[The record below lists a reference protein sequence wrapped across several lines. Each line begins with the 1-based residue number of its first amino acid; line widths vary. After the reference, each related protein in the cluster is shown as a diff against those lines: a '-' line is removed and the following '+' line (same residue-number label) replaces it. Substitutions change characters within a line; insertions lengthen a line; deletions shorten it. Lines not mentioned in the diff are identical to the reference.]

1 MPASADIYG
10 LVGRGVQQPQD
21 PLNTLA
27 KTLQIQEMQQLGQ
40 DRALKQD
47 EYRRG
52 VEQKNKLMQLLG
64 GEYADDE
71 ERASALLRGGFLKES
86 QDYLKGRS
94 DLRKTNADV
103 AKTGAETDA
112 KRLEVA
118 SKKLDI
124 AGQAMGYVK
133 DNPSVESAKAAIQ
146 HLVSNGIWDQT
157 QAEQAMAR
165 VMADQSPEGI
175 RKLAT
180 MAYQSALSAKDQL
193 PNFVQQNRGGTVAT
207 QRINP
212 ITGVVADVQ
221 SANVT
226 ESEAQRLARER
237 AAADAAAGRA
247 VQIRGQDLV
256 NARARDQVAAGKLQY
271 DAERGGVVN
280 LNTGE
285 FTPATQG
292 GKAIPARLPESTKK
306 EIASIDAQMSVLDGA
321 LRDVSATPGA
331 FTFKRGLATL
341 AGGIPESIAGRTDS
355 PGERD
360 ARSYVFNV
368 VSKVINERAGAAQSA
383 QELARLRSFLP
394 AETDNAEQITD
405 KLNSFKGYL
414 ADLGNGYQPG
424 RYQPQ
429 QPKSP
434 KGGAMSAE
442 DTQARDWAMKNPN
455 DPRAK
460 QIMQRLGG

>member
-247 VQIRGQDLV
+247 VQIRGQ
-256 NARARDQVAAGKLQY
+256 NM
-271 DAERGGVVN
+271 
-280 LNTGE
+280 T
-285 FTPATQG
+285 
-292 GKAIPARLPESTKK
+292 
-306 EIASIDAQMSVLDGA
+306 
-321 LRDVSATPGA
+321 
-331 FTFKRGLATL
+331 
-341 AGGIPESIAGRTDS
+341 
-355 PGERD
+355 D
-360 ARSYVFNV
+360 ARSRESNAAAM
-368 VSKVINERAGAAQSA
+368 SKPFEVTGPDGNPLLVQ
-383 QELARLRSFLP
+383 Q
-394 AETDNAEQITD
+394 D
-405 KLNSFKGYL
+405 KQGNIVPVQGY
-414 ADLGNGYQPG
+414 
-424 RYQPQ
+424 
-429 QPKSP
+429 KP
-434 KGGAMSAE
+434 KGGAEKPLNDAQSKALLFGSRMRESDKVLGELAKAGTLASVPGSRSGFGVGPVINALSSSKQQQLDQAKRDFVNAVLRRESGAVIADSEFENADKQYFPQIGDSREVIAQKARNRQLAIDGILAE
-442 DTQARDWAMKNPN
+442 VPENRRESLKPQPALPTADDVRRQADAILK
-455 DPRAK
+455 
-460 QIMQRLGG
+460 GG